1 MQRFSFRLVPAIR
14 RFLFFVVVVFFFEE
28 RGKTEPPDRRLF
40 RLWRRLMTVMNLF
53 IR

>member
-14 RFLFFVVVVFFFEE
+14 RFLFLFFFFFFEE
-28 RGKTEPPDRRLF
+28 RGNTEPPDRRLF
-40 RLWRRLMTVMNLF
+40 PLWRRLMTVMNLF